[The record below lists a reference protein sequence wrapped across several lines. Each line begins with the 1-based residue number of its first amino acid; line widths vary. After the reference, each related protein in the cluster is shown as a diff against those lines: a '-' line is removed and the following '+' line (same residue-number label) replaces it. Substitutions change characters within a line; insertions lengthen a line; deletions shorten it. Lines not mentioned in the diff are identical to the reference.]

1 MSYFDDA
8 LDLVKHAKNEF
19 DKIKRSYGQSIH
31 KKSIEPKLLIEIKNL
46 MENLRSALDFTAH
59 GLFNKYGNSTKSDI
73 KIYFPYATEEQSG
86 SDFQKQNRIEKCI
99 PGLSSS
105 RPDIVAKIES
115 YQHFSDPNNRW
126 LPQFMDLNNENKH
139 QQLTPQKRTETKQLK
154 LRSGGTSIGVGEGA
168 SISVGPGARIRVG
181 RMVIPGGQKFD
192 VNNPPAT
199 IGPGTKE
206 VIIWVSFHF
215 SSNNQPVVP
224 FLKQCINGIEN
235 IVKELST
242 LLVSKN

>member
-1 MSYFDDA
+1 MNMSYFDDA
-8 LDLVKHAKNEF
+8 LELVKHAKNELN
-19 DKIKRSYGQSIH
+19 KVKKSYEQSLH

-59 GLFNKYGNSTKSDI
+59 GLFNKYGNSKKSNVN
-73 KIYFPYATEEQSG
+73 IYFPYATEGQS
-86 SDFQKQNRIEKCI
+86 SADFQKQNRIERCI

-126 LPQFMDLNNENKH
+126 LPQFMDLNNEN
-139 QQLTPQKRTETKQLK
+139 LK
-154 LRSGGTSIGVGEGA
+154 LRSGGTSISVGQGA
-168 SISVGPGARIRVG
+168 SITVGSGARIRVG
-181 RMVIPGGQKFD
+181 GMVIPGGQKFD

-206 VIIWVSFHF
+206 VITWVSSHF
-215 SSNNQPVVP
+215 SSNNQPVIP

-242 LLVSKN
+242 L